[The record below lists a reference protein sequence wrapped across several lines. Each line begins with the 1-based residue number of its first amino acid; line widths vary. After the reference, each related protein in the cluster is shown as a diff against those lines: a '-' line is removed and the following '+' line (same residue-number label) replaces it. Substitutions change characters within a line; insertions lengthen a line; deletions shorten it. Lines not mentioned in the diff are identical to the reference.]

1 MIEIAW
7 KDIEPQTLERLL
19 EEVVSREGTD
29 YGQNEISL
37 KGKVDRLLRQLK
49 DGRARLYWNSET
61 HTASVLSDQE
71 GKLRQ
76 RQPAKRPSS
85 EQ

>member
-1 MIEIAW
+1 MEIAW
-7 KDIEPQTLERLL
+7 KDIEAQTLERLL
-19 EEVVSREGTD
+19 EEVVSRDGTD
-29 YGQNEISL
+29 YGQHEISL
-37 KGKVDRLLRQLK
+37 KGKVDRLLLQLK

-61 HTASVLSDQE
+61 RTASVLSDQE

-76 RQPAKRPSS
+76 RQHAKRPSS